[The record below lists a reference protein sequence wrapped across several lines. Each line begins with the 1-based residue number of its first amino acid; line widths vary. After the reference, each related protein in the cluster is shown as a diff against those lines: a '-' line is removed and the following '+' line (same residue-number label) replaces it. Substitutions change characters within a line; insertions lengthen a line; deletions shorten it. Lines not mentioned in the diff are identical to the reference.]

1 MIEQQDLQQFLK
13 INTWVFDLDD
23 TLYPRDSGLWAQIDK
38 RISAYVKKQLL
49 VDDAEIIRL
58 RKYYRQTYGG
68 ALKGML
74 VEHHIDA
81 DDYLADVHNIDY
93 SALKPNPQLAKDI
106 SKLPGKKFIF
116 TNGDAAHAMRVLNKI
131 GLNNCFDGIFDVT
144 YTDFVPK
151 PYQQAYDSFIKH
163 FALEPQTTAM
173 FEDNLANLEMCKK
186 LGMTTIFVGDKPQTL
201 IPSYVDIAVN
211 GINDFV
217 HKLAESLHG

>member
-49 VDDAEIIRL
+49 VDDAEITRL

-106 SKLPGKKFIF
+106 LKLPGKKFIF
-116 TNGDAAHAMRVLNKI
+116 TNGDAAHAMRVLDKI

-144 YTDFVPK
+144 YTDFIPK

-163 FALEPQTTAM
+163 FALEPKTTAM

>member
-49 VDDAEIIRL
+49 VDDAEILRL

-116 TNGDAAHAMRVLNKI
+116 TNGDTAHAMRVLNKI
-131 GLNNCFDGIFDVT
+131 GLNNCFDGIYDVT

-186 LGMTTIFVGDKPQTL
+186 LGMTTIFVGDKPQIL

>member
-49 VDDAEIIRL
+49 VDDAEITRL

-81 DDYLADVHNIDY
+81 DDYLADVHNID
-93 SALKPNPQLAKDI
+93 
-106 SKLPGKKFIF
+106 
-116 TNGDAAHAMRVLNKI
+116 
-131 GLNNCFDGIFDVT
+131 
-144 YTDFVPK
+144 
-151 PYQQAYDSFIKH
+151 
-163 FALEPQTTAM
+163 
-173 FEDNLANLEMCKK
+173 
-186 LGMTTIFVGDKPQTL
+186 
-201 IPSYVDIAVN
+201 
-211 GINDFV
+211 
-217 HKLAESLHG
+217 

>member
-1 MIEQQDLQQFLK
+1 MIEQLDLQQFLK

-49 VDDAEIIRL
+49 VDDAEILRL

-106 SKLPGKKFIF
+106 LKLPGKKFIF
-116 TNGDAAHAMRVLNKI
+116 TNGDTAHAMRVLNKI
-131 GLNNCFDGIFDVT
+131 GLNNCFDGIYDVT

-186 LGMTTIFVGDKPQTL
+186 LGMTTIFVGDKPQIL

>member
-49 VDDAEIIRL
+49 VDDAEITRL

-144 YTDFVPK
+144 YTDFIPK

-163 FALEPQTTAM
+163 FALEPKTTAM

-186 LGMTTIFVGDKPQTL
+186 LGMTTIFVGDKPQPL

>member
-49 VDDAEIIRL
+49 VDDDEIIRL

-131 GLNNCFDGIFDVT
+131 GLNNCFDGIYDVT
-144 YTDFVPK
+144 YTDFIPK

-163 FALEPQTTAM
+163 FALEPQATAM

-186 LGMTTIFVGDKPQTL
+186 LGMTTIFVGDKPQPL

>member
-49 VDDAEIIRL
+49 VDDAEITRL

-74 VEHHIDA
+74 VEHQIDA

-116 TNGDAAHAMRVLNKI
+116 TNGDTAHAMRVLNKI
-131 GLNNCFDGIFDVT
+131 GLNNCFDGIYDVT

>member
-49 VDDAEIIRL
+49 VDDAEITRL

-144 YTDFVPK
+144 YTDFIPK

-163 FALEPQTTAM
+163 FALEPKTTAM